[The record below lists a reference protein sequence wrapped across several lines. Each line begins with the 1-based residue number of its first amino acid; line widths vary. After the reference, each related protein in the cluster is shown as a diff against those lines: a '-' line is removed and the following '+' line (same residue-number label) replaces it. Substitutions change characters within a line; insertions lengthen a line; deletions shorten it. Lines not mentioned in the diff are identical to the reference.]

1 MPSTRKASIQDIANA
16 LGLSRN
22 TVSKALN
29 GQPGITE
36 ATRQRILE
44 QAREMNYK
52 SMGDMSVASQALPQ
66 RDILLMCSDAHL
78 SPLSFFSVL
87 IQALNIEVRRQNATA
102 VVQFLPV
109 QADGHEHVAQA
120 AKNAEGI
127 IAMESLTAPYIHQ
140 LLNTG
145 KPVVFFDYHSMYDLD
160 ARPCDIV
167 LSDAR
172 PVAHILQRMYEKG
185 ARSFGFVGNPNH
197 CLGFRTRYEVF
208 QTATAA
214 LGAVTD
220 PKFNLPQADSP
231 EDFAGKSLADAYLC
245 ANDYVAMPLMRT
257 LAKMGKRIPEDIQ
270 VSGFDD
276 VLDASGMHPSLTT
289 VHVAPDALASCLT
302 LLLFDRIANPTQPSR
317 IITPA
322 AQAVFRESTR

>member
-52 SMGDMSVASQALPQ
+52 SMGDMLIAPRALSQ
-66 RDILLMCSDAHL
+66 RDILLMCNEAHL
-78 SPLSFFSVL
+78 GPHSFFSEL
-87 IQALNIEVRRQNATA
+87 IQALNAEIRRQNATA
-102 VVQFLPV
+102 VVQFVPV
-109 QADGHEHVAQA
+109 KPDGHEHVAQA

-127 IAMESLTAPYIHQ
+127 IAMESLTAPYITQ
-140 LLNTG
+140 LLDTG
-145 KPVVFFDYHSMYDLD
+145 KPVVFFDYHPVYDFD
-160 ARPCDIV
+160 SRPCDIV

-172 PVAHILQRMYEKG
+172 PVAHILRRMYETG
-185 ARSFGFVGNPNH
+185 ARRFGFVGNPNH
-197 CLGFRTRYEVF
+197 CLGFQSRYEVF
-208 QTATAA
+208 QTAAAA
-214 LGAVTD
+214 LGVITD
-220 PKFNLPQADSP
+220 SKFNLAQADS
-231 EDFAGKSLADAYLC
+231 ESDFAGKELPDAYLC
-245 ANDYVAMPLMRT
+245 ANGYVAIPLLNT
-257 LAKMGKRIPEDIQ
+257 LARMGKRVPEDIQ

-302 LLLFDRIANPTQPSR
+302 LLLFDRIANPQQPTR
-317 IITPA
+317 ILTPA
-322 AQAVFRESTR
+322 AQTVFRESTR